1 MMMPHDD
8 PPLYYWARAIG
19 TVFVL
24 CVLSTLSYLV
34 VGSVSTFLFWFFTDI
49 AFSVHEQIRTALFVV
64 WLLTQTLIYLFA
76 VQVFA
81 QSWLGFAA
89 ARMSPVARTHLGR
102 AMVIFGWG
110 VYLAISALILS
121 PARPSSGSLLAD
133 AFGLHCA
140 ALLSANAYSSPLLA
154 FGAIGWFFARYRDS
168 DVVQGS
174 TPYAQK
180 GFVKEAKGWV
190 IVSIILSLFLIVYAA
205 NNISFH

>member
-8 PPLYYWARAIG
+8 PPLSLYYWARAIG

-49 AFSVHEQIRTALFVV
+49 ASSVHEQILTALFVV

-110 VYLAISALILS
+110 FYLAISALVLI
-121 PARPSSGSLLAD
+121 PARPFPASLLA
-133 AFGLHCA
+133 
-140 ALLSANAYSSPLLA
+140 ALGMPSVKLK
-154 FGAIGWFFARYRDS
+154 
-168 DVVQGS
+168 
-174 TPYAQK
+174 TE
-180 GFVKEAKGWV
+180 GFLPRHLTG
-190 IVSIILSLFLIVYAA
+190 Y
-205 NNISFH
+205 